1 MENNAV
7 VYNVLRRMKMLGAKL
22 SFEEQKFM
30 ESFENGKGNQQTN
43 NSD

>member
-7 VYNVLRRMKMLGAKL
+7 VYNVLRKLKTLGAKL
-22 SFEEQKFM
+22 SFEETKFM
-30 ESFENGKGNQQTN
+30 ESFENGKGNQTN